1 MNRFFSL
8 IILTLLTF
16 LPAQSE
22 LEKGMEWYN
31 RRAEGSVGSMAKA
44 DPIGRAIDHLEKA
57 LSGTDGD
64 KAALMLMK
72 ALYFKGEYTT
82 SDEDEK
88 KEIFDRGKRFAEK
101 YVSHYPD
108 SAPFRYWFL
117 VNLGS
122 WSKAYGII
130 TAAREGVAD
139 LMKEHSEKIIQLDPD
154 YEHGGGYFML
164 GAVHY
169 SSPYIPFL
177 LSWPDN
183 DEAIVWL
190 QKAVA
195 TGKPRLVQMIY
206 LAQALYEDG
215 QEKEAISILEKVKAT
230 RPAAETLVENRDDI
244 REAKELLRKYR

>member
-1 MNRFFSL
+1 M
-8 IILTLLTF
+8 
-16 LPAQSE
+16 
-22 LEKGMEWYN
+22 
-31 RRAEGSVGSMAKA
+31 
-44 DPIGRAIDHLEKA
+44 
-57 LSGTDGD
+57 
-64 KAALMLMK
+64 
-72 ALYFKGEYTT
+72 
-82 SDEDEK
+82 
-88 KEIFDRGKRFAEK
+88 
-101 YVSHYPD
+101 
-108 SAPFRYWFL
+108 
-117 VNLGS
+117 NLGS

-130 TAAREGVAD
+130 AAAREGVAD
-139 LMKEHSEKIIQLDPD
+139 LMKQHSEKIIELDPD
-154 YEHGGGYFML
+154 YENGGGYFML

-230 RPAAETLVENRDDI
+230 RPAAETLVENHDDI
-244 REAKELLRKYR
+244 REAKELLQEYR

>member
-1 MNRFFSL
+1 M
-8 IILTLLTF
+8 
-16 LPAQSE
+16 
-22 LEKGMEWYN
+22 GWYN
-31 RRAEGSVGSMAKA
+31 RRAEGSVGSAAKTG
-44 DPIGRAIDHLEKA
+44 PIDRAIDYFEKA
-57 LSGTDGD
+57 LRGD
-64 KAALMLMK
+64 DSNEAALMLMK
-72 ALYFKGEYTT
+72 ALYFKGEYTI

-88 KEIFDRGKRFAEK
+88 KAIFDRGKQFGER
-101 YVSHYPD
+101 YVVSYPD

-130 TAAREGVAD
+130 SAAREGVAD
-139 LMKEHSEKIIQLDPD
+139 LMKEHSEKIIELDPD
-154 YEHGGGYFML
+154 YENGGGYFML

-190 QKAVA
+190 RKAVE

-206 LAQALYEDG
+206 LAQALHEDG
-215 QEKEAISILEKVKAT
+215 RKKEAIALLEKVKAT
-230 RPAAETLVENRDDI
+230 RPAENTLVENRDDI
-244 REAKELLRKYR
+244 REASELLREYR